1 MERRRIR
8 TAIVAMVGCDNGVDH
23 DAVMYMG
30 GGGDSHIVHRINRF
44 SKTHMTREYQF
55 EVDFACSL
63 WFAISFLIVLIPLVV
78 PDGAIGLCLQLL
90 SSCSA
95 FLPIRPVP
103 FAIFA
108 ADANACVQRT
118 ISHWPKPIDC
128 IWASLYLAYFFGGM
142 LTYILVSMSAAKIDY
157 KGE

>member
-1 MERRRIR
+1 
-8 TAIVAMVGCDNGVDH
+8 
-23 DAVMYMG
+23 
-30 GGGDSHIVHRINRF
+30 
-44 SKTHMTREYQF
+44 MTREYQF

-63 WFAISFLIVLIPLVV
+63 WFAISFLTVLVPLVV

-128 IWASLYLAYFFGGM
+128 IWASLYLTYFFGGM
-142 LTYILVSMSAAKIDY
+142 LTYILIHNYECGKNRLQRRANHELSNGAPNVADY
-157 KGE
+157 TSYEYTELANG